1 MEKDILELEKILEQE
16 IDACSKLEQYITD
29 KKDFLI
35 KGDIKEIM
43 NVDLK
48 LEKYNSAVE
57 KLEEKRQQLYPN
69 KTSLNEIIDSIKEKN
84 KAQNI
89 KNLKNKLND
98 MLVNTQKQ
106 NNINAEL
113 IKYSLKIVESSIS
126 SIVSV
131 LVPENSSYNSKG
143 KVIKEETG
151 ETISSI
157 IREV

>member
-16 IDACSKLEQYITD
+16 INACSKLEQYITD
-29 KKDFLI
+29 KKDFLV
-35 KGDIKEIM
+35 KGDIEGIM

-57 KLEEKRQQLYPN
+57 KLEEKRQQLYPA

-84 KAQNI
+84 KTYRL
-89 KNLKNKLND
+89 KNMKNKLNN
-98 MLVNTQKQ
+98 MLVNAQKQ
-106 NNINAEL
+106 NNINSEL

-126 SIVSV
+126 SIVNV
-131 LVPENSSYNSKG
+131 LVPESSSYNSKG
-143 KVIKEETG
+143 KIMKEETG

-157 IREV
+157 IHEV

>member
-16 IDACSKLEQYITD
+16 INACSKLEQYITD
-29 KKDFLI
+29 KKDFLV
-35 KGDIKEIM
+35 KGDIEGIM

-57 KLEEKRQQLYPN
+57 KLEEKRQQLYPA

-84 KAQNI
+84 KTYRL
-89 KNLKNKLND
+89 KNMKNKLNN
-98 MLVNTQKQ
+98 MLVNAQKQ
-106 NNINAEL
+106 NNINSEL

-126 SIVSV
+126 SIVNV

-143 KVIKEETG
+143 KIMKEETG

-157 IREV
+157 IHEV